1 MGADTVFP
9 SYVCKI
15 ITVSR
20 ASRPPPARASRPSAL
35 LIRFF
40 APAIAFLLAAA
51 VAAVLA
57 RVGVLND
64 GRWLALHLA
73 FLGGV
78 SQLVLGAG
86 QYFVAA
92 FLATDPP
99 PRPLVGA
106 QLICWNAGT
115 VLVAVGVPTGATSV
129 AAVGA
134 ALIAAGLVLF
144 AVGLRD
150 MQRRSLQRA
159 RWAVRW
165 YYACA
170 AFLGAGVLAGLG
182 LAMGVSWPWGSLV
195 GAHLAFNLAGWLG
208 TAIIGTLHTFHP
220 SLTHTRLRYAG
231 LQGPTFAAWTAGTAA
246 LAGGL
251 AAGIVELAV
260 LGWLAL
266 GVAAGLLSV
275 NLIASVRVAPR
286 PLSLSAQLV
295 TLAQAFLLAGVAV
308 GTIGALHGDVLAEPR
323 RDALAVLLLA
333 GWLGLTVLA
342 SLVHLLTLLAH
353 IRDLSRAR
361 HRPPS
366 RPAGDRMLVAL
377 AVLAITTL
385 AAAQLAPAAPL
396 LGAGALGVVI
406 LYAVL
411 GVHVLVLAARAPL
424 RSPSRRPSR

>member
-1 MGADTVFP
+1 M
-9 SYVCKI
+9 CKI
-15 ITVSR
+15 GAVSR
-20 ASRPPPARASRPSAL
+20 APRPPSARASRPSDL

-40 APAIAFLLAAA
+40 APAITFLLAAC
-51 VAAVLA
+51 VAAVLGRA
-57 RVGVLND
+57 GVLAD

-99 PRPLVGA
+99 SRPLVAA

-115 VLVAVGVPTGATSV
+115 VLVAVGVPTANTAV
-129 AAVGA
+129 AAGGA

-144 AVGLRD
+144 ALGLRD

-170 AFLGAGVLAGLG
+170 AFLGAGALAGVG
-182 LAMGVSWPWGSLV
+182 LAVGVSWPWGSLLGV
-195 GAHLAFNLAGWLG
+195 HLALNLAGWMG

-220 SLTHTRLRYAG
+220 SLTRTRLRHEA
-231 LQGPTFAAWTAGTAA
+231 LQGPTFAAWTAGAAA

-251 AAGIVELAV
+251 AAGIAEIAV
-260 LGWLAL
+260 FGWLAL

-275 NLIASVRVAPR
+275 NLIASVHVAPR

-295 TLAQAFLLAGVAV
+295 TLAQAFLLAGVSV

-323 RDALAVLLLA
+323 RGALAVLLLA

-353 IRDLSRAR
+353 IRDLSGG
-361 HRPPS
+361 RPRLRPRPRS
-366 RPAGDRMLVAL
+366 RPTADRVIVTL
-377 AVLAITTL
+377 AALAITTL

-396 LGAGALGVVI
+396 LRSGALGVVV

-411 GVHVLVLAARAPL
+411 GAHVLVLAARALL
-424 RSPSRRPSR
+424 RFPSRRPLR